1 MSYPNQDD
9 ENNTSQE
16 KDSQLKAQK
25 EMMLKQVLSADA
37 RLRLNNVRMVKPDLA
52 DLVENYIL
60 NVTAQ
65 GKISGQISDDQL
77 KQILLSAQQPK
88 RDFKFNRVWSQE
100 NIIKGKKARIFMKA
114 VVYREYAPDD
124 DYAKILKVE
133 DIDEPK
139 PKQDEVIFT
148 NKASALN

>member
-25 EMMLKQVLSADA
+25 EMMLKQVLSSDA

-60 NVTAQ
+60 NLSVQ
-65 GKISGQISDDQL
+65 GKISGRISDDQL
-77 KQILLSAQQPK
+77 KQILLSVQQPK
-88 RDFKFNRVWSQE
+88 RDFKFNRV
-100 NIIKGKKARIFMKA
+100 
-114 VVYREYAPDD
+114 
-124 DYAKILKVE
+124 
-133 DIDEPK
+133 
-139 PKQDEVIFT
+139 
-148 NKASALN
+148 

>member
-9 ENNTSQE
+9 ENNTQE

-25 EMMLKQVLSADA
+25 EMMLKQVLSSDA

-60 NVTAQ
+60 NLSVQ

-77 KQILLSAQQPK
+77 KQILASAQQPK
-88 RDFKFNRVWSQE
+88 RDFKFNRV
-100 NIIKGKKARIFMKA
+100 
-114 VVYREYAPDD
+114 
-124 DYAKILKVE
+124 
-133 DIDEPK
+133 
-139 PKQDEVIFT
+139 
-148 NKASALN
+148 

>member
-25 EMMLKQVLSADA
+25 EMMLKQVLSSDA

-60 NVTAQ
+60 NLKVQ
-65 GKISGQISDDQL
+65 VKICGQISDVQL

-88 RDFKFNRVWSQE
+88 RDFKFNRV
-100 NIIKGKKARIFMKA
+100 
-114 VVYREYAPDD
+114 
-124 DYAKILKVE
+124 
-133 DIDEPK
+133 
-139 PKQDEVIFT
+139 
-148 NKASALN
+148 

>member
-16 KDSQLKAQK
+16 KDNQLKAQK
-25 EMMLKQVLSADA
+25 EMMLKQVLATDA

-60 NVTAQ
+60 NLSVQ

-77 KQILLSAQQPK
+77 KQILSSAQQPK
-88 RDFKFNRVWSQE
+88 HDFKFNRV
-100 NIIKGKKARIFMKA
+100 
-114 VVYREYAPDD
+114 
-124 DYAKILKVE
+124 
-133 DIDEPK
+133 
-139 PKQDEVIFT
+139 
-148 NKASALN
+148 

>member
-25 EMMLKQVLSADA
+25 EMMLKQVLSSDA
-37 RLRLNNVRMVKPDLA
+37 RLRLNNVRMVKPELA

-60 NVTAQ
+60 NLSVQ

-77 KQILLSAQQPK
+77 KQILLSVQQPK
-88 RDFKFNRVWSQE
+88 RDFKFNRV
-100 NIIKGKKARIFMKA
+100 
-114 VVYREYAPDD
+114 
-124 DYAKILKVE
+124 
-133 DIDEPK
+133 
-139 PKQDEVIFT
+139 
-148 NKASALN
+148 

>member
-25 EMMLKQVLSADA
+25 EIMLKQVLSADA

-60 NVTAQ
+60 NLSVQ

-77 KQILLSAQQPK
+77 KHILASAQQPK
-88 RDFKFNRVWSQE
+88 HDFKFNRV
-100 NIIKGKKARIFMKA
+100 
-114 VVYREYAPDD
+114 
-124 DYAKILKVE
+124 
-133 DIDEPK
+133 
-139 PKQDEVIFT
+139 
-148 NKASALN
+148 

>member
-25 EMMLKQVLSADA
+25 EIMLKQVLSGDA

-60 NVTAQ
+60 NLSVQ
-65 GKISGQISDDQL
+65 GNISGQISDDQL
-77 KQILLSAQQPK
+77 KQILLSVQQPK
-88 RDFKFNRVWSQE
+88 RDFKFNRV
-100 NIIKGKKARIFMKA
+100 
-114 VVYREYAPDD
+114 
-124 DYAKILKVE
+124 
-133 DIDEPK
+133 
-139 PKQDEVIFT
+139 
-148 NKASALN
+148 